1 MRRIRMTKKA
11 NHTPEELRYLARGEN
26 TGEIPT
32 AYDPAQHSENEG
44 DIPAP
49 FTGGDSNA
57 RQDQTMARLDE
68 AFQARARKSSRRTV
82 RKMAAP
88 TILGKHD

>member
-1 MRRIRMTKKA
+1 MTKKA

-32 AYDPAQHSENEG
+32 AYDPTQHSENEG

-68 AFQARARKSSRRTV
+68 TFQASGAEV
-82 RKMAAP
+82 IAEDGPEDGGADDP
-88 TILGKHD
+88 GQA